1 VIVEIVINRL
11 ASGIFVNLFSRCKEF
26 IKRVLEVLC
35 YLITVTKADNGSG
48 KELILVFRL
57 THMNQL

>member
-1 VIVEIVINRL
+1 MIVEMEINRL
-11 ASGIFVNLFSRCKEF
+11 ASEIFVNLFSGPEEF

-35 YLITVTKADNGSG
+35 NPITVTKADNRSG

>member
-1 VIVEIVINRL
+1 MIVEMEINRL
-11 ASGIFVNLFSRCKEF
+11 ASEIFVNLFSGPEEF

-35 YLITVTKADNGSG
+35 NPITVTKADNGSG